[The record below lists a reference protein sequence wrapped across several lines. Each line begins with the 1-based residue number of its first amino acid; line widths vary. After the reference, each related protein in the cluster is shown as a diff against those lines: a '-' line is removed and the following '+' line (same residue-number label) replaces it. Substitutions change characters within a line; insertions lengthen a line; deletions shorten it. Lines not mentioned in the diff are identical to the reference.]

1 MGSQRAGHY
10 WATKHRHKVENISYL
25 CNLNLY
31 KVYVLKKLNSSVCI
45 CEYLMAAQGSSPSF
59 CHTHLPPSVLIVF
72 ANHTWPWSSGAQE
85 AARDGEEDSDLGPLN
100 DPTSGCQDLF
110 QWELPFAS
118 FWSRCGRG
126 WYLWCRAPT
135 AFCSDPAFCIIS
147 STIWLLNLVELYG
160 EEKKNKTRVK
170 IIPVGYPDWR

>member
-25 CNLNLY
+25 CNLNLH

-85 AARDGEEDSDLGPLN
+85 AARDGEEGSDLGPLN

-118 FWSRCGRG
+118 FWSRCDRG
-126 WYLWCRAPT
+126 WYLWCRALCFLLWP
-135 AFCSDPAFCIIS
+135 CILHYIIYNLAS
-147 STIWLLNLVELYG
+147 EFSGTIWRR
-160 EEKKNKTRVK
+160 KKK
-170 IIPVGYPDWR
+170 